1 MSKNNYHHGNLK
13 KAIINE
19 ALKLLKL
26 NGHHNL
32 SFRLISR
39 NIGVVSSAPY
49 NHFKD
54 KDELLQAL
62 IILGY
67 NQLIAKVLDQK
78 KKSDIPAEQLKLVAK
93 AYIDFAYKEKALFNL
108 IFGETNKDLLY
119 FINKTVLQF
128 EKIISEKFKNGKRVK
143 LTEKGS
149 AVTAW
154 SMVHGL
160 TEMVRNNKI
169 TDIEN
174 VLNIRL
180 EEIFNEMTA
189 IWGKGVTSL

>member
-1 MSKNNYHHGNLK
+1 LDKNNYHHGNLK
-13 KAIINE
+13 EAIIDE

-26 NGHHNL
+26 NGHCKL

-49 NHFKD
+49 NHFKN
-54 KDELLQAL
+54 KEELLQE
-62 IILGY
+62 IILVGY
-67 NQLIAKVLDQK
+67 NKLISSILTEK
-78 KKSDIPAEQLKLVAK
+78 KKSNIPTEQLKLAAR
-93 AYIDFAYKEKALFNL
+93 AYINFSIEEKALFNL

-128 EKIISEKFKNGKRVK
+128 EKIISEKFKTGKRVK

-149 AVTAW
+149 AITAW
-154 SMVHGL
+154 SMIHGL
-160 TEMVRNNKI
+160 TEMVRNNEI
-169 TDIEN
+169 DEIEN
-174 VLNIRL
+174 IFNIRL
-180 EEIFNEMTA
+180 EEIFDEMTA